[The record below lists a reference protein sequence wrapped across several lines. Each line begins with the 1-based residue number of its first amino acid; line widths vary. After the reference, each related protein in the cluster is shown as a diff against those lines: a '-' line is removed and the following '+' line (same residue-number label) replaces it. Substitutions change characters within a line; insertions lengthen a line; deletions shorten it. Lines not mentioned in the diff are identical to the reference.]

1 MSVNPGPFGCY
12 DTKVCI
18 PIFLVE
24 NQLEPAHEMWFNHN
38 FVFNVSI

>member
-18 PIFLVE
+18 SMVIFLYPF
-24 NQLEPAHEMWFNHN
+24 EPTQEIWYSNCLGDL
-38 FVFNVSI
+38 